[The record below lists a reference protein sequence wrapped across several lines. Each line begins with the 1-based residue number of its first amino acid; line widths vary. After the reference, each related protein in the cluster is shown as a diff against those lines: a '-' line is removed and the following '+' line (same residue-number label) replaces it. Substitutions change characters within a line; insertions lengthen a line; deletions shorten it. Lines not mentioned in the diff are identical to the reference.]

1 MLTNKAGITKRKK
14 RVVAVIKSI
23 SMNGCHCRTE
33 KEHGVRQV
41 KSSRKGKGRIIGW
54 GLPGLGLLFIP
65 KCPLCVAAYVSMF
78 TGLGLN
84 YSEARWLR
92 YGMII
97 LCSASI
103 LLFMLHALKL
113 FNKKSAQST

>member
-1 MLTNKAGITKRKK
+1 MPKKRKK
-14 RVVAVIKSI
+14 TAVTKSFLMK
-23 SMNGCHCRTE
+23 SCACHTSE
-33 KEHGVRQV
+33 ETIVHSKGNKQ
-41 KSSRKGKGRIIGW
+41 KPGKGGIIGW

-84 YSEARWLR
+84 FTEAKYLR

-97 LCSASI
+97 LCSVAV
-103 LLFMLHALKL
+103 LLFVVHVVRA
-113 FNKKSAQST
+113 FRAQYPISNT